1 MTTPSENGNNYR
13 LMGFRFEKQVN
24 IGTLVMI
31 LGVIVSMWQWFDSL
45 SDAIQAQENNIATQS
60 IRINSIMENQ
70 KESSASAERQR
81 DKLAQAQAQT
91 NNHMDEITKETDR
104 RLNEFD
110 GRIRSIEQQAAVTSA
125 TLPQINQALRDQSR
139 KIDEVLDMIAVRNRS
154 DRDEP

>member
-1 MTTPSENGNNYR
+1 MTTPTEQDNWR
-13 LMGFRFEKQVN
+13 LMGFRFERQIN

-31 LGVIVSMWQWFDSL
+31 LGVVISMWQWFDSL

-60 IRINSIMENQ
+60 LRINSIMENQ

-81 DKLAQAQAQT
+81 DKLAQAQAQA
-91 NNHMDEITKETDR
+91 NAHMDEITKETAR

-110 GRIRSIEQQAAVTSA
+110 GRIRLIEQQAAVTSA

-139 KIDEVLDMIAVRNRS
+139 KIDKVLDMVTLRNRS